1 MVKYDAQIVPLLKI
15 LVNQIFKQLREGPA
29 VTISYFHSQ
38 CIDSA
43 STLFPAHSLIAWRT
57 ELEITIMIH
66 LLHHQLEET

>member
-43 STLFPAHSLIAWRT
+43 PTTVSSSQPDSMEDRAGNYYSDTFASSST
-57 ELEITIMIH
+57 
-66 LLHHQLEET
+66 